1 MRVKILGAAAGGGF
15 PQWNCRCS
23 NCRRLRQGSFQGT
36 PRTQAQLAFS
46 ADDRNW
52 YLVNASPDLR
62 AQIESTPDL
71 QPQEAQRHSPVR
83 AVILTC
89 AELDQVL
96 GLLLLRESQTLRV
109 YATRAVRRILLEDNS
124 MFGMLRRYPGQVSW
138 CDMLPGE
145 PIEIDPRIRCA
156 PLALPGGYP
165 FYVGGSRLAQ
175 SPPGEAVLALLLES
189 SDGGKLAYFPGA
201 PRVEEAWLPWM
212 EQSDVLLFDG
222 TFWTDDELIE
232 VQGSGRTARQ
242 MGHLP
247 VSGAGGA
254 LERLAGLRHPRK
266 LFIHVNNTNPI
277 LDEESPAYRQVR
289 DAGWDVAR
297 DAMEFAL

>member
-36 PRTQAQLAFS
+36 PRTQAQLAFT
-46 ADDRNW
+46 AGDCNW

-62 AQIESTPDL
+62 AQIEATPDL
-71 QPQEAQRHSPVR
+71 QPREGQRHSPVR

-109 YATRAVRRILLEDNS
+109 YATSAVRRILLEDNS
-124 MFGMLRRYPGQVSW
+124 MFGMLQRYPGQVSW
-138 CDMLPGE
+138 CDVLPGE
-145 PIEIDPRIRCA
+145 PLEIDPRIRCT
-156 PLALPGGYP
+156 PLAVPGGYP
-165 FYVGGSRLAQ
+165 FYVGKSRLEQ
-175 SPPGEAVLALLLES
+175 SRAGQAVLALLLES
-189 SDGGKLAYFPGA
+189 SEGGKLAYFPGA
-201 PRVEEAWLPWM
+201 PRVEEAWLPLM

-254 LERLAGLRHPRK
+254 LDRLARLRHPRK
-266 LFIHVNNTNPI
+266 LFIHVNNTNPM

-297 DAMEFAL
+297 DDMEFAL